1 MNKTWLIIK
10 REYLTRV
17 KAKTFLLSTF
27 LMPVLFIGLIAAVTF
42 ITVKNA
48 KKEIVAVGDS
58 EGLLKEFLESG
69 KNISFEFID
78 NADTAL
84 LAKEYTAILL
94 APKNG
99 INQTEQYQIFTRKNL
114 SVISEGA
121 INRQI
126 NDAVQARLMTTTGG
140 LSREEYENIR
150 KIAKEVSLENRVVS
164 DGSEI
169 KEGNSGVAYGV
180 GYGAAF
186 LIYITLFLYGAMVMR
201 GVMEEKTNR
210 IAEVVVSSVRPN
222 QLMMGKIVGIGAV
235 GVTQFLLWIL
245 LIFVL
250 STALGAI
257 IPKETL
263 SQVNEANQQLG
274 QVPGGAATGASN
286 GAVEVFAKMQNTLGT
301 VNWPLITGC
310 FLFYFVFGYL
320 FYAALFAAV
329 GSAVNEDPQDA
340 QSLMF
345 PITMPII
352 LAIIIMINAITQPES
367 SLATWSSMIPFFSP
381 IVMMARIP
389 FGVPGTVPYWQ
400 LGLSMA
406 LLVAG
411 FLFTTWLSAK
421 IYRTAI
427 LMYGKKVTPK
437 EFWKWAFK
445 KS

>member
-17 KAKTFLLSTF
+17 KNKTFLLSTF
-27 LMPVLFIGLIAAVTF
+27 LMPLLFVGLIAAVVF
-42 ITVKNA
+42 ITVKGT
-48 KKEIVAVGDS
+48 KEEKVAVGDKD
-58 EGLLKEFLESG
+58 GLLQEFLDAG
-69 KNISFEFID
+69 KSIQFEFIP

-84 LAKEYTAILL
+84 LQKDYTAVLL
-94 APKNG
+94 APQNG
-99 INQTEQYQIFTRKNL
+99 INTTERYQIYTRKNL
-114 SVISEGA
+114 SVVSESAISKK
-121 INRQI
+121 INE
-126 NDAVQARLMTTTGG
+126 AVETRLMTTIGG
-140 LSREEYENIR
+140 MSRAEYDSLR
-150 KIAKEVSLENRVVS
+150 SQAKAVSLDNKVLGEG
-164 DGSEI
+164 DEI

-180 GYGAAF
+180 GYGAGF

-201 GVMEEKTNR
+201 GVMEEKTTR
-210 IAEVVVSSVRPN
+210 IAEVIVSSVRPT
-222 QLMMGKIVGIGAV
+222 QLMMGKIIGIGAV

-245 LIFVL
+245 LIVL
-250 STALGAI
+250 LSNGLGLLLPQEVMMQAGEASAQMNTGGMSTVNSGPMMALMETQ
-257 IPKETL
+257 KTL
-263 SQVNEANQQLG
+263 S
-274 QVPGGAATGASN
+274 
-286 GAVEVFAKMQNTLGT
+286 T
-301 VNWPLITGC
+301 VNWPLIIGC
-310 FLFYFVFGYL
+310 FLFYFTFGYL

-406 LLVAG
+406 LLIAG